1 MSKPAVILAVDTTSE
16 FGSVALRR
24 DGATAAEVQ
33 MHSTDGFGHLL
44 IQAIEEVLAKANAP
58 LEEID
63 CFAGASGPGSF
74 TGVRVSLA
82 SIKGLAE
89 GLGRP
94 AAAISNLRALSL
106 FGSAPLRAVA
116 LEARRGQVYGA
127 VYDASARMV
136 VEETLALW
144 EDWVKTLPA
153 EAEFVGLAEGPC
165 AQAGVLF
172 TKATGG
178 LAAAV
183 AACAD
188 LDGPGNWSDPVGIDA
203 NYVRRSDAEMY
214 WKDR

>member
-1 MSKPAVILAVDTTSE
+1 MSKLPVVLAVDTTSE

-24 DGATAAEVQ
+24 DGATVAEVQ

-44 IQAIEEVLAKANAP
+44 IQAIEEVLTKSSIR
-58 LEEID
+58 LEEVD
-63 CFAGASGPGSF
+63 CFAGAGGPGSF

-116 LEARRGQVYGA
+116 LDARRGQVYGA
-127 VYDASARMV
+127 VYDASGRIV

-144 EDWVKTLPA
+144 ADWVTTLPA
-153 EAEFVGLAEGPC
+153 GVEFVGLAEGPC
-165 AQAGVLF
+165 AQAVIEF
-172 TKATGG
+172 TSVTGG
-178 LAAAV
+178 LASAV
-183 AACAD
+183 AACAE
-188 LDGPGNWSDPVGIDA
+188 LDGPGGWSDPVGIDA